1 MKSGYL
7 YVLTHPSDPKL
18 IKIGQTT
25 RDPNERLAEHNS
37 NYEEY
42 TGQVV
47 KETGQ
52 KWVLKTYIPVIDPY
66 YAETVFWGATGIA
79 AVPFRRGIEIERM
92 EWAWVESGLE
102 AAKNAGIRP
111 PPKSRTKPVR
121 NREWMIKQLEGTG
134 ISMIGHYR
142 GLVTG
147 VEFQCDTGHVFK
159 QSPGRVAHDKFCPLC
174 AQIHKR
180 T

>member
-79 AVPFRRGIEIERM
+79 AVPFRRGIEIERNTKTPDCYRRRCHRVGT
-92 EWAWVESGLE
+92 WPSVQTLGCRCYRSGVHGSHYPGNGRRIVQRTCQSDE
-102 AAKNAGIRP
+102 KAKGKVQP
-111 PPKSRTKPVR
+111 FP
-121 NREWMIKQLEGTG
+121 
-134 ISMIGHYR
+134 
-142 GLVTG
+142 
-147 VEFQCDTGHVFK
+147 
-159 QSPGRVAHDKFCPLC
+159 
-174 AQIHKR
+174 
-180 T
+180 